1 MPDETPPSQSDPL
14 SSEQDYPQT
23 ARKPDGFLDRIKALL
38 GVKSGATLREDL
50 KDALAEGQN
59 LQAFSP
65 QERTM
70 LENVLGL
77 RELRVADV
85 MVPRADII
93 AVTIETTLAELLRVF
108 RTASHSRLPVYGE
121 TLDDPK
127 GMLHI
132 RDFLDFL
139 AARAEAGAAKRK
151 RRNASETAAFDLGN
165 VDLAQT
171 LASTKLVRSVLYAPP
186 SMPAM
191 DLLRRMQS
199 TRTHI
204 ALVIDEYGGTDGLV
218 SIEDLVEMIV
228 GDIEDEHDETGVAI
242 RTLPGGYLLIEAR
255 ASLEEVGLALQTN
268 LETDEAAEDVDTIG
282 GYLAT
287 IAGRLP
293 ARGELILTPNGI
305 EFEVID
311 ADPRRIKRVRVHLK
325 TKEQRLL
332 LAPGG
337 TPDSSNDIPP
347 DLLEKKTTPST
358 ADRAA

>member
-1 MPDETPPSQSDPL
+1 MLDDPSQPIPDPL
-14 SSEQDYPQT
+14 SSQPDQYNLG
-23 ARKPDGFLDRIKALL
+23 RKPEGFWDKIKLLL
-38 GVKSGATLREDL
+38 GLKSGASLRDDL
-50 KDALAEGQN
+50 KDALAEGQTHEV
-59 LQAFSP
+59 FSP
-65 QERTM
+65 QERLM

-77 RELRVADV
+77 RERRVADV

-93 AVTIETTLAELLRVF
+93 AVSNETSLAELLKVF
-108 RTASHSRLPVYGE
+108 RSASHSRLPVYGD

-139 AARAEAGAAKRK
+139 SARAEAGAAKRK
-151 RRNASETAAFDLGN
+151 RRNSIETTAFDLGN
-165 VDLAQT
+165 VDLAQK
-171 LASTKLVRSVLYAPP
+171 LSSTKLVRPILYVPP

-218 SIEDLVEMIV
+218 SNEDLVEMIV
-228 GDIEDEHDETGVAI
+228 GDIEDEHDETGFSI
-242 RTLPGGYLLIEAR
+242 KPISGGYLLIDAR
-255 ASLEEVGLALQTN
+255 ASLEEVGGALSTCF
-268 LETDEAAEDVDTIG
+268 ERDEAAEDVDTIG

-293 ARGELILTPNGI
+293 ARGELILTPSGI

-311 ADPRRIKRVRVHLK
+311 ADPRRIKRVKAHPSGIQK
-325 TKEQRLL
+325 AQIT
-332 LAPGG
+332 
-337 TPDSSNDIPP
+337 TIDSTIESK
-347 DLLEKKTTPST
+347 LSTLPSS
-358 ADRAA
+358 AANSM

>member
-1 MPDETPPSQSDPL
+1 MLDDPSQSLGDPSDPL
-14 SSEQDYPQT
+14 SSQPDQFNAT
-23 ARKPDGFLDRIKALL
+23 KKPDSFWDKIKVLL
-38 GVKSGATLREDL
+38 GLKSVASLREDL
-50 KDALAEGQN
+50 KDALAEGQTH
-59 LQAFSP
+59 QVFSP
-65 QERTM
+65 QERLM

-77 RELRVADV
+77 RERRVADV

-93 AVTIETTLAELLRVF
+93 AVSTETSLAELLKVF
-108 RTASHSRLPVYGE
+108 RSASHSRLPVYGD

-139 AARAEAGAAKRK
+139 SARAEAGAAKRK
-151 RRNASETAAFDLGN
+151 RRNATETTAFDLGN
-165 VDLAQT
+165 VDLAQK
-171 LASTKLVRSVLYAPP
+171 LSSTKLVRPILYVPP

-218 SIEDLVEMIV
+218 SNEDLVEMIV
-228 GDIEDEHDETGVAI
+228 GDIEDEHDETGLAI
-242 RTLPGGYLLIEAR
+242 KSIAGGYLLIDAR
-255 ASLEEVGLALQTN
+255 ASLEEVGESLSTSF
-268 LETDEAAEDVDTIG
+268 ERDEAAEDVDTIG

-293 ARGELILTPNGI
+293 ARGELILTPSGI

-311 ADPRRIKRVRVHLK
+311 ADPRRIKRVKAHPNGIQK
-325 TKEQRLL
+325 PQTS
-332 LAPGG
+332 
-337 TPDSSNDIPP
+337 TIDTTSDSKLS
-347 DLLEKKTTPST
+347 TTPIST
-358 ADRAA
+358 ANSI

>member
-1 MPDETPPSQSDPL
+1 MPDEHQANPEPPSSPGA
-14 SSEQDYPQT
+14 PT
-23 ARKPDGFLDRIKALL
+23 ARPEGLLDRLKNLL
-38 GVKSGATLREDL
+38 GLKSTASLREDL
-50 KDALAEGQN
+50 RDALAEHPEN
-59 LQAFSP
+59 SPFSM

-85 MVPRADII
+85 MVPRADIV
-93 AVTIETTLAELLRVF
+93 AVAFDTSLAELLRVF

-151 RRNASETAAFDLGN
+151 RHNVVETTAFDLGN
-165 VDLAQT
+165 VDLALT
-171 LASTKLVRSVLYAPP
+171 LASTKLLRPVLYAPP
-186 SMPAM
+186 SMPAL
-191 DLLRRMQS
+191 DLLVRMQA

-228 GDIEDEHDETGVAI
+228 GDIEDEHDETGIAI
-242 RTLPGGYLLIEAR
+242 QPASGGYLLIEAR
-255 ASLEEVGLALQTN
+255 AGLEEVSAVLGTDFGL
-268 LETDEAAEDVDTIG
+268 DEAAEDVDTIG

-287 IAGRLP
+287 IAGRVP
-293 ARGELILTPNGI
+293 SRGELITTSNGI
-305 EFEVID
+305 EFEVMD
-311 ADPRRIKRVRVHLK
+311 ADPRRIKRVRVQK
-325 TKEQRLL
+325 RASQRDEEMPDQ
-332 LAPGG
+332 LAPA
-337 TPDSSNDIPP
+337 TP
-347 DLLEKKTTPST
+347 PST
-358 ADRAA
+358 AEALRATQASGSAHQAA